1 MKFFRKMDEME
12 LHLSLNAIRVT
23 WFFTV
28 MALFIWGIWE
38 YAQTGRF
45 TAPMYLFLFQ
55 YLLYFLALQV
65 GRWRTG
71 DQEGVGILL
80 LYVLL
85 LVIFLLA
92 FGLRVGLGTM
102 ENRIRELRKAAGLRQ
117 EDLARELGVTRQT
130 INAIENN
137 KYDPTLGLAMRLA
150 RLLGT
155 AVEDIF
161 HLPD

>member
-38 YAQTGRF
+38 YVQAGQF

-55 YLLYFLALQV
+55 NVLYFLALQV
-65 GRWRTG
+65 GRWRAG
-71 DQEGVGILL
+71 DPDGAKRLL

-92 FGLRVGLGTM
+92 FGLLLLCVGL
-102 ENRIRELRKAAGLRQ
+102 
-117 EDLARELGVTRQT
+117 
-130 INAIENN
+130 
-137 KYDPTLGLAMRLA
+137 
-150 RLLGT
+150 
-155 AVEDIF
+155 
-161 HLPD
+161 

>member
-45 TAPMYLFLFQ
+45 TEPMYLYLFQ
-55 YLLYFLALQV
+55 NVLYVLALQV
-65 GRWRTG
+65 GRWRAG
-71 DQEGVGILL
+71 DREGVRGLL

-92 FGLRVGLGTM
+92 FGLLLLRVGL
-102 ENRIRELRKAAGLRQ
+102 
-117 EDLARELGVTRQT
+117 
-130 INAIENN
+130 
-137 KYDPTLGLAMRLA
+137 
-150 RLLGT
+150 
-155 AVEDIF
+155 
-161 HLPD
+161 

>member
-12 LHLSLNAIRVT
+12 LHLSLNAIRVA

-28 MALFIWGIWE
+28 VALFVWGIWE
-38 YAQTGRF
+38 HAQTGRF

-92 FGLRVGLGTM
+92 FGLLLLRVGL
-102 ENRIRELRKAAGLRQ
+102 
-117 EDLARELGVTRQT
+117 
-130 INAIENN
+130 
-137 KYDPTLGLAMRLA
+137 
-150 RLLGT
+150 
-155 AVEDIF
+155 
-161 HLPD
+161 